1 MSLFPMCEIKGLDFI
16 LPCVLKKHLS
26 SYDYFSLLS
35 LTQCNFPL
43 FLPSIFCM
51 SLFMDQCQLSFIPPF
66 YGRSQ
71 PLPKVG
77 ESFLWPLHDLR
88 KRFKSLPY
96 CCDLVPGIWGGQV
109 TGCQGFFII
118 FSLHLYLSK
127 NILTKQ
133 LIFRNSDTSD
143 FNLSCYLLHSF
154 CLPWMWPR
162 F

>member
-1 MSLFPMCEIKGLDFI
+1 
-16 LPCVLKKHLS
+16 
-26 SYDYFSLLS
+26 
-35 LTQCNFPL
+35 
-43 FLPSIFCM
+43 
-51 SLFMDQCQLSFIPPF
+51 
-66 YGRSQ
+66 
-71 PLPKVG
+71 
-77 ESFLWPLHDLR
+77 
-88 KRFKSLPY
+88 
-96 CCDLVPGIWGGQV
+96 V